1 MLLLLLVSPVGMII
15 QSAINVSPSGLLVRG
30 EDPGVPTR
38 RRVDVEMEPHVLL
51 DLVSAPGALHE
62 DAVLPLEVP
71 VSTHNLF
78 EQMVNGYKSII
89 ISLYPLQ
96 LSV

>member
-1 MLLLLLVSPVGMII
+1 MVI

-62 DAVLPLEVP
+62 DAILPFEVP
-71 VSTHNLF
+71 VSAHNLV
-78 EQMVNGYKSII
+78 EQMVMDIKLFSISI
-89 ISLYPLQ
+89 YPL
-96 LSV
+96 